1 MSMDT
6 VASGYA
12 QSTKKTAN
20 ENVGTDV
27 ESNLAESSSQ
37 K

>member
-1 MSMDT
+1 MDT

-12 QSTKKTAN
+12 WSANKTTN

-27 ESNLAESSSQ
+27 ESDLATSSSQ